1 MNEQPTGSPSSPAPF
16 SKKMNIVT
24 VFDLDRMVRTH
35 QVTGNISLAAFRS
48 ILQGLYSSK
57 QFNPD
62 MNALWD
68 LRLADFSGIM
78 PEDVRELMHV
88 VVSLWGGR
96 SGKCH
101 SAILVAST
109 AEYGVA
115 RIYASQ
121 FGRAAP
127 CEIRVFLDLNE
138 ARTWLGIGQDA
149 AAPTPSQL
157 DAKTNR

>member
-1 MNEQPTGSPSSPAPF
+1 
-16 SKKMNIVT
+16 VT
-24 VFDLDRMVRTH
+24 VFDLERMVRTH

-48 ILQGLYSSK
+48 ILQGLYTSK

-88 VVSLWGGR
+88 VVSHWGR

-115 RIYASQ
+115 RIYVSQ

-138 ARTWLGIGQDA
+138 ARTWLGLDQGA
-149 AAPTPSQL
+149 TGPTPSQV
-157 DAKTNR
+157 DTKANR